1 MLNNLK
7 TTNNHMTNQE
17 FKKHEIDY
25 ILYNMEANFK
35 SISDE
40 LFNKEINYIDAMEEI
55 RDLSKHLI
63 RMIKNVESIK

>member
-1 MLNNLK
+1 MHNLK